1 MKPYFAACLSWR
13 QVDISN
19 QADLEVLVPGL
30 LGPVPLDAVPS
41 NPAQSLQTTV
51 LDRLLSRGR
60 LLAGGEADLERSL
73 LMRFGAE
80 ASAPYV
86 LAVDAPDWDRQG
98 FWWHADPVHLRA
110 DRDRL
115 RLFDAPFL
123 AITQDEADALVAAF
137 NAHFAEDGLVLWA
150 PTPSRWYLRT
160 EQPPQLETT
169 ALRQAVGQAINGL
182 LPTGPDARRWAGLM
196 NEAQMLFFQSPVN
209 QARERA
215 GRPVISGVWPWGGGD
230 WRALSP
236 PADSLVLMADLPLA
250 RGLAEAAGIHCHP
263 LERPSVERLAPTVKI
278 LMIDEAPEAA
288 LRQQDLSAWWSA
300 IECLDQRLQPWL
312 QQLRAGRLASIH
324 LNACDARAWRVQRR
338 DLKRFW
344 RRIRPLRDWVVL
356 PGT

>member
-1 MKPYFAACLSWR
+1 MASITKGTTDSIL
-13 QVDISN
+13 
-19 QADLEVLVPGL
+19 ADLEVMVPGL
-30 LGPVPLDAVPS
+30 LGPVPLDGLPF
-41 NPAQSLQTTV
+41 NPAQSLQTPT

-98 FWWHADPVHLRA
+98 VWWHADPVHLRA

-123 AITQDEADALVAAF
+123 AITQEAADALVAAF
-137 NAHFAEDGLVLWA
+137 NAHFAEDGLFLWA

-160 EQPPQLETT
+160 EPPPQLETT
-169 ALRQAVGQAINGL
+169 ALRQAVGQPIDDL

-196 NEAQMLFFQSPVN
+196 NEAQMLFFQSSVN

-215 GRPVISGVWPWGGGD
+215 GRPVISGLWPWGGGG

-236 PADSLVLMADLPLA
+236 PADSLVLLADLPLA
-250 RGLAEAAGIHCHP
+250 RGLAEAAGITCHP
-263 LERPSVERLAPTVKI
+263 LESLSLERPTSIAKV

-312 QQLRAGRLASIH
+312 QQLRAGRLASIQ
-324 LNACDARAWRVQRR
+324 LDAGDGHVWRVQRR

-344 RRIRPLRDWVVL
+344 CRVRPLRDRVVL